1 MKILIAA
8 TPVLGHI
15 NPMLSVGRMLVASG
29 HDVVFQTGS
38 VYRDRVERSGVAFG
52 PLLGSADID
61 LRDVDAAFPER
72 KHLKPGPEMVRFDM
86 ERIFIDPIRPQYEG
100 LCAILK
106 DWPAD
111 AVLADNTFFGTL
123 PMLLG
128 AAPRRPVVVH
138 CGITCLFTERDD
150 GAPAL
155 LGLPPATTAAQREEY
170 AAIYKQV
177 DEAVFAPT
185 GQYLDRHLAELGA
198 RPLPGLIMS
207 APARLADLYLQP
219 TVPSFE
225 YPSRFEPAGVRFVG
239 ALPLARS
246 DMPAPDWAA
255 ELDGTKRVVLVTQ
268 GTVANHDLGQVIAPT
283 LAALADIPDVLVV
296 VTTGGRQVG
305 AIPGPIPANARVET
319 FLPYDWLLPKV
330 DVVVTN
336 GGYGT
341 VSLALERGI
350 PLVVAGLTEDKAE
363 VSARVAW
370 SGVGVNL
377 ATNSATPDAVRQA
390 VRDVLEKPQYRARA
404 MAMADEFAQYD
415 AAPAI
420 IRLVSEAVTAAAER
434 ADAAD

>member
-1 MKILIAA
+1 M
-8 TPVLGHI
+8 
-15 NPMLSVGRMLVASG
+15 
-29 HDVVFQTGS
+29 
-38 VYRDRVERSGVAFG
+38 
-52 PLLGSADID
+52 
-61 LRDVDAAFPER
+61 
-72 KHLKPGPEMVRFDM
+72 RF
-86 ERIFIDPIRPQYEG
+86 I
-100 LCAILK
+100 
-106 DWPAD
+106 
-111 AVLADNTFFGTL
+111 
-123 PMLLG
+123 
-128 AAPRRPVVVH
+128 
-138 CGITCLFTERDD
+138 
-150 GAPAL
+150 
-155 LGLPPATTAAQREEY
+155 
-170 AAIYKQV
+170 
-177 DEAVFAPT
+177 
-185 GQYLDRHLAELGA
+185 
-198 RPLPGLIMS
+198 
-207 APARLADLYLQP
+207 
-219 TVPSFE
+219 
-225 YPSRFEPAGVRFVG
+225 G

-350 PLVVAGLTEDKAE
+350 PLVVAGVTEDKAE
-363 VSARVAW
+363 ISARVAW

-377 ATNSATPDAVRQA
+377 ATNTATPEAVRQA

>member
-1 MKILIAA
+1 VKILIASS
-8 TPVLGHI
+8 PIMGHV
-15 NPMLSVGRMLVASG
+15 NPMLSIARMFLANG
-29 HDVVFQTGS
+29 HNVVFQTGS
-38 VYRDRVERSGVAFG
+38 VYREHVEHNGIPFRS
-52 PLLGSADID
+52 LLGSADFD
-61 LRDVDAAFPER
+61 ARDVDAAFPER

-100 LCAILK
+100 LCALLK
-106 DWPAD
+106 DWQAD
-111 AVLADNTFFGTL
+111 AVFADTTFFGTL

-138 CGITCLFTERDD
+138 CGISCLFTERDD
-150 GAPAL
+150 GAPPV

-177 DEAVFAPT
+177 DEAMFTPT
-185 GQYLDRHLAELGA
+185 RRYLDHRLAELGA
-198 RPLPGLIMS
+198 RPLPGLILS
-207 APARLADLYLQP
+207 STARLADLYLQP

-225 YPSRFEPAGVRFVG
+225 YPSSLRPAGVRFVG

-246 DMPAPDWAA
+246 NTPPPDWAG

-268 GTVANHDLGQVIAPT
+268 GTVANHDLGQVIVPT
-283 LAALADIPDVLVV
+283 LEALADMPDVLVV
-296 VTTGGRQVG
+296 ATTGGRPV
-305 AIPGPIPANARVET
+305 ADIPGPIPANARVAT

-341 VSLALERGI
+341 VSLALQHGI
-350 PLVVAGLTEDKAE
+350 PLVAAGLTEDKAE

-377 ATNSATPDAVRQA
+377 ATNTATAEAVRQA
-390 VRDVLEKPQYRARA
+390 VRDVLDKPQYRERA
-404 MAMADEFAQYD
+404 KALKGEFAQYD

-420 IRLVSEAVTAAAER
+420 IRLVSEAVAAAAER
-434 ADAAD
+434 ADAD